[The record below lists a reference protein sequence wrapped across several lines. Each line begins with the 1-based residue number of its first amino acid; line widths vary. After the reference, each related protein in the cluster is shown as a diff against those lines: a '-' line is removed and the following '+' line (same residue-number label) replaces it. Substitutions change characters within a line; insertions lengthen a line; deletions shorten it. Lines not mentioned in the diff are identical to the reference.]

1 MAAGPGSQSEGRAVL
16 DLVIESR
23 PHDLGGFQVGRVLP
37 FHRRRMVGPF
47 IFFDRMGPHDL
58 PAAIPRTTDV
68 RPHPHIG
75 LSTVTYLFSGQL
87 THRDSTGV
95 EQVILPGELNWMT
108 AGAGISH
115 SERFDGMRA
124 DGGHMDG
131 IQAWVALPEAN
142 EEDAPAFA
150 HFGAASLPALQE
162 DGVHARLVAGSAY
175 GLTSPAVIRSPL
187 FYLHA
192 ELRAGARL
200 PLPDGYPERAVFVA
214 AGSIRVEGGRYGEGQ
229 MAVFSGAGPASIEAI
244 EPSRVM
250 LLGGEPLGP
259 RHIWWNFVSSRK
271 ERIEQAK
278 ADWLAGR
285 IALPTM
291 DNQEFIPLPPS
302 PKPAPEPMS

>member
-1 MAAGPGSQSEGRAVL
+1 ML
-16 DLVIESR
+16 DLDIESR

-37 FHRRRMVGPF
+37 FHKRRMVGPF
-47 IFFDRMGPHDL
+47 IFFDRMGPHDMV
-58 PAAIPRTTDV
+58 PPIARSTDV

-75 LSTVTYLFSGQL
+75 LSTVTYLFDGQL

-115 SERFDGMRA
+115 SERFDGMRER
-124 DGGHMDG
+124 GGHMDG
-131 IQAWVALPEAN
+131 IQAWLAVPDSH
-142 EEDAPAFA
+142 EEDAPSFA
-150 HFGAASLPALQE
+150 HFAIDALPVLQ
-162 DGVHARLVAGSAY
+162 DGGVQARLIAGKAY
-175 GLTSPAVIRSPL
+175 GLASPAATHSPL

-192 ELRAGARL
+192 EMPAGTHL
-200 PLPDGYPERAVFVA
+200 PLPDGYPERGVFVVR
-214 AGSIRVEGGRYGEGQ
+214 GSVVIDGKRFAPGQ
-229 MAVFSGAGPASIEAI
+229 MAVFAGPGAASIEAL
-244 EPSRVM
+244 EPARLM
-250 LLGGEPLGP
+250 LLGGEPLGT

-278 ADWLAGR
+278 DDWLAGR
-285 IALPTM
+285 LALPPL